1 MPTHKHPDI
10 TEQLRLLRIE
20 YEEERLAFSRLT
32 GSIGVERL
40 AARGNAWFPIRKG
53 KDFHNSLNQRVVEI
67 YRCIPEGA
75 DTDASDDDDDHNF
88 EYGRPVSF
96 FTMEGS
102 GADTVAHRFSGT
114 VSYVDADRMVVAIPE
129 NADLSMI
136 GGEGRCGVMLS
147 FDETSYRAMTEALQR
162 LMKADGRLGYLRDL
176 FYSHRKAAERGASP
190 IRIDY
195 LNGAQEAGVN
205 KILRAKDVAIL
216 HGPPGTGKTTT
227 LVEAIHETLRRES
240 QVLVCAQS
248 NMAVDWIAEKLQ
260 DRGIAVLRI
269 GNPTRVTDKMLASTY
284 ERRFESHPDYT
295 TLWSLRKAIR
305 QLRSERRSS
314 PQWHQKM
321 DRLQSRA
328 TELEIRINAD
338 LFGEARV
345 IACTLVGSS
354 SRLLD
359 GMKFSTLF
367 IDEAAQALEA
377 ACWIPMRRAG
387 RVILAGDHCQL
398 PPTVKSVEAMRGG
411 LAYSLMERIAAD
423 HPEAVTLLTTQ
434 YRMHEDIMRVPNR
447 WFYHGR
453 IKAAPEVR
461 WRSILDLD
469 TPIEWIDTSE
479 MTAASGSPA
488 PGTGHAEG
496 HSEAPDAAASVSPVE
511 SGNTA
516 AASSDNAF
524 REALTG
530 QSFGRI
536 NRDEALL
543 TLQTLG
549 EYFIR
554 IGRRRI
560 LEERVDVGIIS
571 PYRAQVQYL
580 RSLIRRVPF
589 FKPFRHLISVNT
601 VDGFQGQER
610 DVIVVSLV
618 RSNEE
623 GDIGF
628 LRDLRRMNVAI
639 TRARMK
645 LLIIGNADTMR
656 RHRFYRRLHDY
667 TLSLRNRNVT
677 STGAPPDNMPPHEGD
692 ADTDANQSTAPSVI

>member
-1 MPTHKHPDI
+1 MSAIKHPDI
-10 TEQLRLLRIE
+10 NGQLRLLRIE
-20 YEEERLAFSRLT
+20 YEEERRAFSRLT

-40 AARGNAWFPIRKG
+40 ADRGNAWFPIRKG

-67 YRCIPEGA
+67 YRCTTGGDDDDGA
-75 DTDASDDDDDHNF
+75 AADDDHNF

-96 FTMEGS
+96 FSMEGS
-102 GADTVAHRFSGT
+102 AGDIVTHRFAGT
-114 VSYVDADRMVVAIPE
+114 ISYVDADRMVVAIPE
-129 NADLSMI
+129 NADLSMM
-136 GGEGRCGVMLS
+136 GSERSCGVMLS
-147 FDETSYRAMTEALQR
+147 FDETSYRAMTEALQH
-162 LMKADGRLGYLRDL
+162 LAKADGRLGYLRDL
-176 FYSHRKAAERGASP
+176 FYSHRKAAERGASA
-190 IRIDY
+190 IRIGY
-195 LNGAQEAGVN
+195 LNEAQESGVN

-260 DRGIAVLRI
+260 NRGIAVLRI
-269 GNPTRVTDKMLASTY
+269 GNPTRVNDKMLASTY

-295 TLWSLRKAIR
+295 TLWSIRKAIR
-305 QLRSERRSS
+305 QLRAERRSS
-314 PQWHQKM
+314 TQWHQKM

-338 LFGEARV
+338 IFGEARV
-345 IACTLVGSS
+345 IACTLVGSA

-411 LAYSLMERIAAD
+411 LGYSLMERIAAD
-423 HPEAVTLLTTQ
+423 HPETVTLLTTQ
-434 YRMHEDIMRVPNR
+434 YRMHEDIMRFPNE
-447 WFYHGR
+447 WFYNGR

-461 WRSILDLD
+461 WRGILDLD
-469 TPIEWIDTSE
+469 TPVEWIDTSE
-479 MTAASGSPA
+479 MTAASATSAPA
-488 PGTGHAEG
+488 NGTE
-496 HSEAPDAAASVSPVE
+496 AASAPSAE
-511 SGNTA
+511 RRGTA
-516 AASSDNAF
+516 ADSSDSAF

-536 NRDEALL
+536 NRDEAIL

-560 LEERVDVGIIS
+560 LEEKVDVGIIS

-610 DVIVVSLV
+610 DVIIVSLV
-618 RSNEE
+618 RSNA

-645 LLIIGNADTMR
+645 LLIIGNADTLR

-667 TLSLRNRNVT
+667 IIALHDRSNATTMHEKPDKPSDPPSL
-677 STGAPPDNMPPHEGD
+677 
-692 ADTDANQSTAPSVI
+692 